1 MREDYLSGDPKRQE
15 FAEKYFGVAKTGA
28 LTPAIVEKEW
38 GDMKPIDRMRLR
50 QQGINTVEEYV
61 RYRLGAGA
69 GGMGGAAP
77 TSGERVIDFGSIR

>member
-1 MREDYLSGDPKRQE
+1 MGYAFS
-15 FAEKYFGVAKTGA
+15 EKYFGVAKTGA

-77 TSGERVIDFGSIR
+77 TAGERVIDFGSIR